1 MPELTAL
8 ISVSDKTGIVE
19 FARQL
24 ATAGLRLLSTGGTAR
39 LLADAGLAVTEVA
52 EVTGFPEM
60 LDGRVKTLH
69 PKVHGGILAD
79 EDDPEHRADMDRY
92 GIEPIDLVVAN
103 LYPFASDPSIELID
117 IGGPAMVRAA
127 AKNWQRVAVVVDPD
141 DYAALGEALR
151 ARLRCSVLILT
162 ETTEEDLAA
171 RHWPGN
177 LIVQFNAAPDDLE
190 FHALYYDIED
200 GPRNFID
207 DMAIYVHDDSQ
218 RTYVQRIN
226 LERPRFRPNRRME
239 MVVTVRHEEVGT
251 LRFETRGE
259 EPRRSGMVDFGD
271 GTTPDEE

>member
-1 MPELTAL
+1 MSQKSRTRLVLGATLVSMLLALAAVGLAPESALGQRRLRATLVLTQASIPRGLSEAAL
-8 ISVSDKTGIVE
+8 LR
-19 FARQL
+19 FAR
-24 ATAGLRLLSTGGTAR
+24 S
-39 LLADAGLAVTEVA
+39 
-52 EVTGFPEM
+52 
-60 LDGRVKTLH
+60 H
-69 PKVHGGILAD
+69 SSKV
-79 EDDPEHRADMDRY
+79 
-92 GIEPIDLVVAN
+92 
-103 LYPFASDPSIELID
+103 
-117 IGGPAMVRAA
+117 
-127 AKNWQRVAVVVDPD
+127 
-141 DYAALGEALR
+141 
-151 ARLRCSVLILT
+151 LT

-200 GPRNFID
+200 GPRNFVD

-226 LERPRFRPNRRME
+226 LARPRFRPNRRME